1 MKQFGLDRRT
11 FKILLA
17 GYVIIAL
24 IGAAFLYSSWAH
36 TTPISFLD
44 AFFTSTSAISMTGL
58 VVKNTATDFTLLG
71 QIIILILIQIG
82 GLGYMSIGF
91 FVYLLIRKKVGFSGR
106 NLLKESLFY
115 PSMDGLFK
123 FFKKVLLF
131 IFIIELAGALLLTM
145 RFALDMN
152 FKKALWFGIF
162 HSISAFNNAGFSIF
176 EHGISTYKNDI
187 AINFIITS
195 LIIIGGLGYFVLVEL
210 YFFQKKRLPSL
221 SLHTKVV
228 VLSTIILIISSTL
241 IIFALEYSNP
251 KTMGHFSLFDKILS
265 SYFTAINYRTAGF
278 NTLNIN
284 HLNDASLFFGSLF
297 MVIGGAPGGT
307 AGGMKITTVITLLL
321 YAYWSIRD
329 GRVRIFGYEIS
340 QETISR
346 AFVIAI
352 GSAVYIIVAVILL
365 SLLESHFNFLPLLF
379 ETSSAFAT
387 VGISVGNGGT
397 LSLCALFSNPSKIII
412 IIMMLSGRIGVFAF
426 LLSVFKQDKAMH
438 IRFPEGKINL

>member
-36 TTPISFLD
+36 TTPINFLD